1 MRKIEITTINFNNKK
16 TSASRCDTDGSC
28 RKRHRLYELIGSL
41 KAGVLFVVVLFVFL
55 VRGVSVEGISMKP
68 TLEDGDYVVVSSY
81 FHKIER
87 GDIVVISPY
96 NDLTSPIVKR
106 VIGVE
111 GDVVDIDFKNRKVYV
126 NNEELDEPYIGAL
139 TARSYDIE
147 FPVTVKE
154 NAYFVLGDN
163 RNDSLDSRSS
173 QVDLVPEQMV
183 FGKVLFKMIP
193 FGSVS

>member
-1 MRKIEITTINFNNKK
+1 MRKIEITTVYFDKK
-16 TSASRCDTDGSC
+16 KPKNSHNETDGLC
-28 RKRHRLYELIGSL
+28 RKRRKLYELISSL
-41 KAGVLFVVVLFVFL
+41 EVGVCFVVILFVFL
-55 VRGVSVEGISMKP
+55 VRGVAVEGISMRP
-68 TLEDGDYVVVSSY
+68 TLEDGDYVIVSSH

-96 NDLTSPIVKR
+96 NELSSPIVKR

-111 GDVVDIDFKNRKVYV
+111 GDIVDIDFKNHKVYV
-126 NNEELDEPYIGAL
+126 NSQELDEPYIGAL
-139 TARSYDIE
+139 TAMSYDVE

-154 NAYFVLGDN
+154 NTYFVLGDN

-193 FGSVS
+193 FASVK